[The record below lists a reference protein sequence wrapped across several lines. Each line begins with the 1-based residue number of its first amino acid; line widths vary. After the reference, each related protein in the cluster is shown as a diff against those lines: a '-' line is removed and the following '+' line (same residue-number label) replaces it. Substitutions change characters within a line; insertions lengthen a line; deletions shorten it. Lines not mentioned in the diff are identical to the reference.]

1 MKKASP
7 KLIVAL
13 VCLIFLLFG
22 LFNSGIGPILGELAA
37 LTNSSLAAVGGVLT
51 FLFLGALV
59 SMLVS
64 GPLIDRFGQKIVM
77 AVSLAFLI
85 FGILGFSTA
94 HSIPW
99 MFFFF
104 LLTGFGQGGMEVS
117 GNLVVSDEFPTN
129 STGILNLLHF
139 FFGVGA
145 CTGPA
150 LVSLAISSGLSGR
163 IVQWIVVGAY
173 VVVSIIFLSLY
184 QNKRHEHAAAA
195 PTSIDTK
202 AILFRS
208 PLLWIIGVMLLFYVG
223 VEYGLGSWS
232 TTFMGASVNMAVQQ
246 GALVTSAYWGF
257 LTLGRLLGVVLSKK
271 LSTLQ
276 LLGFAV
282 SGALLGGIAFVIFH
296 GSTTPMIIAVMAIGF
311 CFGAVYPTTISL
323 TTQAFSQNQG
333 KAVGLVSA
341 FGSIGGTILPWV
353 AGVFLEKI
361 SPLAF
366 SFFELGILVMLAV
379 LYVLTRNFSKQHNQ
393 SLS

>member
-64 GPLIDRFGQKIVM
+64 GPMIDRFGQKIIM
-77 AVSLAFLI
+77 AVSLVLLI
-85 FGILGFSTA
+85 VGILGFSTA
-94 HSIPW
+94 HSLPW
-99 MFFFF
+99 MFFCF

-163 IVQWIVVGAY
+163 IVQWVVVGAY
-173 VVVSIIFLSLY
+173 VIVSIIFLSLY
-184 QNKRHEHAAAA
+184 KNKRHEHAVAAEA
-195 PTSIDTK
+195 STDTK

-208 PLLWIIGVMLLFYVG
+208 PLLWTIGVMLLFYVG

-271 LSTLQ
+271 ITTLQ
-276 LLGFAV
+276 LLGYAIF
-282 SGALLGGIAFVIFH
+282 GALIGGIAFVTFH
-296 GSTTPMIIAVMAIGF
+296 GRTSPMIFAIMAIGF
-311 CFGAVYPTTISL
+311 CFGAIYPTTISL

-341 FGSIGGTILPWV
+341 FGSIGGTTLPWV

-366 SFFELGILVMLAV
+366 SFFELGILIMLTV
-379 LYVLTRNFSKQHNQ
+379 LFVLTRNFSRKHIN